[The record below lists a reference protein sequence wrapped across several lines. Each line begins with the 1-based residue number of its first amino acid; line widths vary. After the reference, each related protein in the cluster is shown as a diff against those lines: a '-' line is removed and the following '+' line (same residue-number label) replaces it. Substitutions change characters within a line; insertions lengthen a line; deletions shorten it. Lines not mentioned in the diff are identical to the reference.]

1 MATNPN
7 VYHPWWKYQAHTTQ
21 GQWSIA
27 HIDAVFYYETITMGL
42 YRHRVSCRILSL
54 VCWRVGE
61 GRGDRLQLCVHWVV
75 LLKNDCSALA
85 SLPGYYHKQ
94 WKTGQRFWQTADVSS
109 VSSVD
114 HTLVSKHQISNTTTM
129 YLCTCTV
136 CVHTYSCAVYTGQ
149 CKIVPRI
156 TVMLWALLLDRWK
169 QMGWG

>member
-1 MATNPN
+1 MMEIPSSYNTGTV
-7 VYHPWWKYQAHTTQ
+7 VYCTYRCR
-21 GQWSIA
+21 
-27 HIDAVFYYETITMGL
+27 FNYETIMMGL

-85 SLPGYYHKQ
+85 SAAWLLPQAMKRG
-94 WKTGQRFWQTADVSS
+94 WQTADVSS

-156 TVMLWALLLDRWK
+156 TVML
-169 QMGWG
+169 